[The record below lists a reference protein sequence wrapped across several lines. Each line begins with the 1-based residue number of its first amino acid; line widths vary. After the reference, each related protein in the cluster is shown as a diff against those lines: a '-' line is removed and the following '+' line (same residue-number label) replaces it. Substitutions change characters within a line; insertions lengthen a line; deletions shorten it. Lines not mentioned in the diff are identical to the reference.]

1 MAETVLIAGGSGL
14 IGSFLS
20 PLLRDAG
27 YTVLHLSR
35 RKDLDAEFP
44 AFHWDIQKR
53 ELDMV
58 ALERADY
65 VINLAGAGIAD
76 ALWTQD
82 RRKVIVSSR
91 VDGAL
96 LFKEKIKQCQTKP
109 NAYLSASAIGYYG
122 DRHTERLTEASA
134 PGTGFLASTTQ
145 QWEHAIREV
154 AETGVRT
161 AWLRT
166 GIVLSTKG
174 GALQKILLPFK
185 ARIGSYFGDGSQ
197 YYSWIHIE
205 DMARIYLYL
214 LQNDTLSGAFNATA
228 PHPETNKELTHKA
241 KEALGKAALVAP
253 VPEAALRLG
262 MGDMADTVMSSSLV
276 IPERLTAAGFTFQ
289 HPELLPALRDLIAR
303 GI

>member
-20 PLLRDAG
+20 PLLRGAG

-35 RKDLDAEFP
+35 KKDLDAEFP
-44 AFHWDIQKR
+44 AFHWDIQKG
-53 ELDMV
+53 EIDMV

-76 ALWTQD
+76 ALWTQE

-96 LFKEKIKQCQTKP
+96 LFKEKIQQTDNKP
-109 NAYLSASAIGYYG
+109 KAYLSASAIGYYG
-122 DRHTERLTEASA
+122 DRGTERLTEESA

-145 QWEHAIREV
+145 QWENAIREV

-166 GIVLSTKG
+166 GIVLSTQG

-205 DMARIYLYL
+205 DMARMYLYL
-214 LQNDTLSGAFNATA
+214 INHGALEGAFNATA
-228 PHPETNKELTHKA
+228 PHPETNKELTYKA
-241 KEALGKAALVAP
+241 KAALGKAALVAP

-262 MGDMADTVMSSSLV
+262 LGDMADTVMGSSLV
-276 IPERLTAAGFTFQ
+276 IPQRFTELGFEFQ
-289 HPELLPALRDLIAR
+289 YPELLPALKDLIAR
-303 GI
+303 KI

>member
-20 PLLRDAG
+20 PLLAGAG

-35 RKDLDAEFP
+35 KKNLDAKFP
-44 AFHWDIQKR
+44 AFHWDIKKR

-76 ALWTQD
+76 ALWTQE

-96 LFKEKIKQCQTKP
+96 LFKEKIQQCKTKP
-109 NAYLSASAIGYYG
+109 KAYLSAAAIGYYG
-122 DRHTERLTEASA
+122 DRGTERLTEESG
-134 PGTGFLASTTQ
+134 PGTGFLASTSQ
-145 QWEHAIREV
+145 QWENAIREV

-166 GIVLSTKG
+166 GIVLSTQG

-214 LQNDTLSGAFNATA
+214 INHDGLSGVFNATA
-228 PHPETNKELTHKA
+228 PHPETNKELTYKA

-262 MGDMADTVMSSSLV
+262 MGDMADTVMGSSLV
-276 IPERLTAAGFTFQ
+276 VPERITQAGFEFRY
-289 HPELLPALRDLIAR
+289 PELLPALKDLLAR
-303 GI
+303 KI

>member
-1 MAETVLIAGGSGL
+1 MAETVLIAGGTGL

-20 PLLRDAG
+20 PLLRGAG

-35 RKDLDAEFP
+35 TQDLEAEFP
-44 AFHWDIQKR
+44 AYHWDIQR
-53 ELDMV
+53 GELDLE

-76 ALWTQD
+76 KLWTKD
-82 RRKVIVSSR
+82 RRRVIVSSR

-96 LFKEKIKQCQTKP
+96 LFKEKIKQCQTPPK
-109 NAYLSASAIGYYG
+109 AYLSASAIGYYG
-122 DRHTERLTEASA
+122 DRGTERLTVESA
-134 PGTGFLASTTQ
+134 PGTGFLASTTL
-145 QWEHAIREV
+145 QWENAIREV

-174 GALQKILLPFK
+174 GALQKIMLPFK
-185 ARIGSYFGDGSQ
+185 AFIGSYFGDGSQ

-205 DMARIYLYL
+205 DIARMYLYL
-214 LQNDTLSGAFNATA
+214 INHDGLAGAFNGTA
-228 PHPETNKELTHKA
+228 PHPETNKELTYKVRTA
-241 KEALGKAALVAP
+241 IKKTAIVAP

-262 MGDMADTVMSSSLV
+262 MGDMADTVMGSSLV
-276 IPERLTAAGFTFQ
+276 LPERITSAGFEFM
-289 HPELLPALRDLIAR
+289 HPELLPALRDLLAR
-303 GI
+303 KI